1 MASKLIS
8 ALAATALL
16 AAAVPSAALAQDDDG
31 DGIGTEEA
39 LGVIFALIAGVIL
52 IWNDD
57 GELEVPEVVVPIS
70 P

>member
-8 ALAATALL
+8 ALAATALV
-16 AAAVPSAALAQDDDG
+16 AAAVPSVAFAQDDG
-31 DGIGTEEA
+31 DGVGTEEA

-52 IWNDD
+52 LWSDN
-57 GELEVPEVVVPIS
+57 GERDIPEEVVPIS

>member
-8 ALAATALL
+8 ALAATALV
-16 AAAVPSAALAQDDDG
+16 AAAVPSVALAQDDG
-31 DGIGTEEA
+31 DGISTEAA

-52 IWNDD
+52 LWQDD
-57 GELEVPEVVVPIS
+57 GEPIS

>member
-8 ALAATALL
+8 ALAATALI
-16 AAAVPSAALAQDDDG
+16 AAVPSVAVAQDDDG
-31 DGIGTEEA
+31 DGMSTEAA

-52 IWNDD
+52 LWDD
-57 GELEVPEVVVPIS
+57 EGDPIS

>member
-8 ALAATALL
+8 ALAATALI
-16 AAAVPSAALAQDDDG
+16 AAVPSVAVAQEDDG
-31 DGIGTEEA
+31 DGISTEAA

-52 IWNDD
+52 LWDDD
-57 GELEVPEVVVPIS
+57 GGPIS

>member
-8 ALAATALL
+8 ALAATALI
-16 AAAVPSAALAQDDDG
+16 AAAPSLAVAQDYDDDDG
-31 DGIGTEEA
+31 GIGKTELA

-52 IWNDD
+52 FWD
-57 GELEVPEVVVPIS
+57 GDGDPIS